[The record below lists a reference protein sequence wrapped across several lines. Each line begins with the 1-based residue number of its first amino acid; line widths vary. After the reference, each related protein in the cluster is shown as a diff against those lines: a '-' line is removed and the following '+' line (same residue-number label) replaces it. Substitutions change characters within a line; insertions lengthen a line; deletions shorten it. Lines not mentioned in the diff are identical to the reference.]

1 MNSLGHNATPTEIED
16 LINDIDLDQ
25 SGTLD
30 LDGMY
35 APRYKILFSSLTRSR
50 VHQDDDNSSQASQL

>member
-30 LDGMY
+30 LDG
-35 APRYKILFSSLTRSR
+35 INFL
-50 VHQDDDNSSQASQL
+50 HQSIPYNGPD